1 MNYKTLVWYLYT
13 VNNAER
19 PGYHNN
25 RTMSYVMLA
34 KKDFHI

>member
-1 MNYKTLVWYLYT
+1 MNYEALARHLYT

-34 KKDFHI
+34 RKDFNI